1 MPTFEQ
7 FRLPD
12 AGEGLTE
19 ADIVTWMI
27 APGDTVEVNQPIVEI
42 ETAKSLVE
50 LPCPFDGVVSR
61 LLVQEGDTVEV
72 GAPILEVDVDPD
84 GEAPAEP
91 APESNSAPA
100 EATAAAQAAPASAVV
115 PVAET
120 PASTE
125 SGSGAV
131 LVGYG
136 VKEGSATRRPRREER
151 IEPVGGAEDLGE
163 YPVLA

>member
-19 ADIVTWMI
+19 ADIVTWMV

-72 GAPILEVDVDPD
+72 GAPILEVDVDPE
-84 GEAPAEP
+84 GEAPEQPADAGAEQ
-91 APESNSAPA
+91 
-100 EATAAAQAAPASAVV
+100 ATAASVADAS
-115 PVAET
+115 PET
-120 PASTE
+120 PADPVASASHASATAAGE
-125 SGSGAV
+125 AESASAPVGDSGSGAV
-131 LVGYG
+131 LVGY
-136 VKEGSATRRPRREER
+136 
-151 IEPVGGAEDLGE
+151 
-163 YPVLA
+163 